1 MAGEQ
6 FKKGAINWLLNNP
19 TAEKFVNRLMQKEEL
34 SFGEAVKK
42 AMAQREAGILDKA
55 GALSSAQKKQV
66 SQDVTG
72 GKTVAEAVKHATTP
86 APAHEPEF
94 PRTHPYQ
101 GPATAAEQREIEG
114 PAIKAAQQ
122 DLDAVHAHLGP
133 LPGPPAPSV
142 TPAVNPVAAGPKS
155 GSLMN
160 KVNQYGKLAA
170 GGGLALAGLG
180 AVSGT
185 GQEPEAARS
194 KYVTEKRGIPTLGE
208 DGRTLKDTV
217 KAATAPEQEEKK
229 VTLEQIAN
237 MLPENQIYGP
247 PSSAQ
252 FSGPPSSA
260 QLKPEEKKVT
270 PEQIATMLPENQ
282 MKPEKKKAATKEEK
296 EEGGEGEEGEEG
308 EEEQTPVQK
317 ILSHFSDKLKETR
330 GGLKKDLE
338 GQLDKMQTLETT
350 YRTEAKEAKDSVAR
364 QELAEKMGHALAQL
378 GAGMQGIKTGVD
390 MTSGLKFDKT
400 DWNKRYETALDELKA
415 NLTDLREK
423 RQEARLTSQE
433 AMRETEREAERGMSL
448 ATQEQI
454 RGEDRTERAKEK
466 KDQLDAAAALRK
478 EDIAFRGQESKLQR
492 DWEQKKFGDTI
503 EFKKEALD
511 WNEQQRNLD
520 REFKKGALHWN
531 EQQRNLDRKSKE
543 KIAQFKASVE
553 QSAVDKKLTEQDQA
567 SQDAASGSLLGAW
580 AAVDDAEGPKEKSL
594 AEKRAMQLES
604 DLRVTKYLTPTA
616 IQQARKTAQG
626 TPSTLWNFWKG
637 KEGDISAA
645 ERQLNIGRIVRTGGA
660 SQASA
665 PVAPTNQAS
674 AGQAPAVGGMV
685 NMVAP
690 DGRRLKVP
698 ADKVQELES
707 QGAKRA

>member
-101 GPATAAEQREIEG
+101 GPATAAEQMEIEG

-155 GSLMN
+155 GSLIN

-180 AVSGT
+180 AASGT

-194 KYVTEKRGIPTLGE
+194 EYVTEKRGIPTLGE

-229 VTLEQIAN
+229 VT
-237 MLPENQIYGP
+237 
-247 PSSAQ
+247 
-252 FSGPPSSA
+252 
-260 QLKPEEKKVT
+260 
-270 PEQIATMLPENQ
+270 PEQIADTLPENQ

-433 AMRETEREAERGMSL
+433 AMRETEREAERSMGL

-503 EFKKEALD
+503 EFKKEALH

-520 REFKKGALHWN
+520 RET
-531 EQQRNLDRKSKE
+531 KE
-543 KIAQFKASVE
+543 KIEQFKASVK

-567 SQDAASGSLLGAW
+567 NQDAASGSLLNAW
-580 AAVDDAEGPKEKSL
+580 AAVADAEGPKEKLL
-594 AEKRAMQLES
+594 AEKRAMQLAS
-604 DLRVTKYLTPTA
+604 DPRVTKYLTPTA

-626 TPSTLWNFWKG
+626 TPSTIWNFWKG

-645 ERQLNIGRIVRTGGA
+645 ERQLNLGKIVRTGGA
-660 SQASA
+660 SKGTA
-665 PVAPTNQAS
+665 PAAAPAAGVT
-674 AGQAPAVGGMV
+674 GQAPTTGGMIQV
-685 NMVAP
+685 RDSTQGSPTFGKTKSVPNSEKLQQLIRE
-690 DGRRLKVP
+690 GRFVV
-698 ADKVQELES
+698 VQ
-707 QGAKRA
+707 

>member
-237 MLPENQIYGP
+237 
-247 PSSAQ
+247 
-252 FSGPPSSA
+252 
-260 QLKPEEKKVT
+260 
-270 PEQIATMLPENQ
+270 MLPENQ

-531 EQQRNLDRKSKE
+531 EQQRNLDRESKE

-604 DLRVTKYLTPTA
+604 DPRVTRYLTPMA
-616 IQQARKTAQG
+616 IQQARKTAKG

-690 DGRRLKVP
+690 DGRRLNVP

-707 QGAKRA
+707 HGAKRA

>member
-101 GPATAAEQREIEG
+101 GPATAAEQMEIEG

-180 AVSGT
+180 AASGT

-194 KYVTEKRGIPTLGE
+194 EYVTEKRGIPTLGE

-229 VTLEQIAN
+229 VT
-237 MLPENQIYGP
+237 
-247 PSSAQ
+247 
-252 FSGPPSSA
+252 
-260 QLKPEEKKVT
+260 
-270 PEQIATMLPENQ
+270 PEQIADMLPKNQ

-433 AMRETEREAERGMSL
+433 AMRETEREAERSMGL

-503 EFKKEALD
+503 EFKKEALH

-520 REFKKGALHWN
+520 RET
-531 EQQRNLDRKSKE
+531 KE
-543 KIAQFKASVE
+543 KIEQFKASVK

-567 SQDAASGSLLGAW
+567 NQDAASGSLLNAW
-580 AAVDDAEGPKEKSL
+580 AAVADAEGPKEKLL
-594 AEKRAMQLES
+594 AEKRAMQLAS
-604 DLRVTKYLTPTA
+604 DPRVTKYLTPTA

-626 TPSTLWNFWKG
+626 TPSTIWNFWKG

-645 ERQLNIGRIVRTGGA
+645 ERQLNLGKIVRTGGA
-660 SQASA
+660 SKGTA
-665 PVAPTNQAS
+665 PAAAPAAGVT
-674 AGQAPAVGGMV
+674 GQAPTTGGMIQV
-685 NMVAP
+685 RDSTQGSPTFGKTKSVPNSEKLQQLIRE
-690 DGRRLKVP
+690 GRFVV
-698 ADKVQELES
+698 VQ
-707 QGAKRA
+707 

>member
-229 VTLEQIAN
+229 VTPEQIAN
-237 MLPENQIYGP
+237 
-247 PSSAQ
+247 
-252 FSGPPSSA
+252 
-260 QLKPEEKKVT
+260 
-270 PEQIATMLPENQ
+270 MLPENQ

-503 EFKKEALD
+503 EFKKGALH

-531 EQQRNLDRKSKE
+531 EQQRNLDRESKE

-674 AGQAPAVGGMV
+674 AGQAPTTGGMIQV
-685 NMVAP
+685 SDSTQGSPTFGKTKSVLNSEKLQQLIRE
-690 DGRRLKVP
+690 GRLVV
-698 ADKVQELES
+698 VQ
-707 QGAKRA
+707 